1 MRCSGRPLRWARSQ
15 PPTSRRGFLLG
26 VKIDQCP
33 HSAEGDMRALNE
45 GSGFPQPVIRSIHST
60 CLLALVTDR
69 AMEAW
74 YHPSI
79 AGMTPNRR
87 VTWQATSDD
96 ENS

>member
-1 MRCSGRPLRWARSQ
+1 
-15 PPTSRRGFLLG
+15 
-26 VKIDQCP
+26 
-33 HSAEGDMRALNE
+33 MRALNE
-45 GSGFPQPVIRSIHST
+45 GSGPEPQAGFGSIHATRLS
-60 CLLALVTDR
+60 ALVTDR